1 VLRMASSSHRTL
13 RRECRD
19 HVVVLNETHI
29 RRLLSQYLIYYHR
42 ARTHLS
48 LDKDAPEPRLVERLE
63 HSRIVET
70 PMVGGLH
77 HRYTRQAA

>member
-1 VLRMASSSHRTL
+1 
-13 RRECRD
+13 
-19 HVVVLNETHI
+19 VVLNETHL

-42 ARTHLS
+42 ARTHPS
-48 LDKDAPEPRLVERLE
+48 LDKDAPEPRLVERHE
-63 HSRIVET
+63 HGRIVET